1 MKLYK
6 LSLILFLF
14 NISNANSSNDRTQ
27 EDQIRFNLNSFEKTY
42 KRKNFEIKSINKV
55 ISIDENEGKTN

>member
-14 NISNANSSNDRTQ
+14 NISNANSINDKAVK
-27 EDQIRFNLNSFEKTY
+27 DQIYFNLNSFEKTT
-42 KRKNFEIKSINKV
+42 KQEAPSFHKSIEKSPYR
-55 ISIDENEGKTN
+55 ITNN

>member
-27 EDQIRFNLNSFEKTY
+27 EDQIRFNLNSFEKTT
-42 KRKNFEIKSINKV
+42 KQEAPAFH
-55 ISIDENEGKTN
+55 